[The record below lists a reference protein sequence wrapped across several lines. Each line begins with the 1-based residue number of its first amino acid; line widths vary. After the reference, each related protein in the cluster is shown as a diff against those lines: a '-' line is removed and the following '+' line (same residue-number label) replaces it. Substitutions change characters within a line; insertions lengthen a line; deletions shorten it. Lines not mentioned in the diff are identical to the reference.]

1 MTETGINTAGEAL
14 DWVAA
19 LAYGGRGGRP
29 RPGDYE
35 RLDREAAGVPPG
47 ADGLL
52 FVPVLGDGERDDP
65 ALRGTATGLSL
76 RHGRAAW
83 ATGDHGGGRVR
94 HAGPARGARPGPGT
108 GRRAAGLRAGRP
120 ACARWDQIKA
130 DVLGVPVLRVP
141 GDATAAGVAMLAGIG
156 AGVYSGPDE
165 AVTAACHP
173 EEPVLPDPAAPGCT
187 RPRTAGTGRCWPP
200 TWPASGPPGG

>member
-29 RPGDYE
+29 RPGDYD
-35 RLDREAAGVPPG
+35 RVDREVADVPPG

-83 ATGDHGGGRVR
+83 ARATMEGVAFGMRALLEVLGRDREPAAELRVSG
-94 HAGPARGARPGPGT
+94 HAT
-108 GRRAAGLRAGRP
+108 SLRS
-120 ACARWDQIKA
+120 WNQIKA

-156 AGVYSGPDE
+156 AGAYSGPDE

-173 EEPVLPDPAAPGCT
+173 EEPVLPDPGRAGLYEAAYS
-187 RPRTAGTGRCWPP
+187 RYRAVL
-200 TWPASGPPGG
+200 ASDLARVRPPGG